1 MNLSDL
7 GDTMVQLV
15 NHTSHTESSAITA
28 TELDNTTTNV
38 SIIGIDAQP

>member
-1 MNLSDL
+1 
-7 GDTMVQLV
+7 MVQLV